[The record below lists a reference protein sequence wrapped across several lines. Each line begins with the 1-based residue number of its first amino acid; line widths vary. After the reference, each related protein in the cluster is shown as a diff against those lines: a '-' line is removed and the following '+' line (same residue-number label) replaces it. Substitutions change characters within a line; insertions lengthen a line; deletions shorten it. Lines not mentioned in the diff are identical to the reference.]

1 MIPIFGVR
9 CQCRSA
15 LQSLHSTST
24 LWNHSA
30 LCTLTRMATLS
41 SALASSINVACFGP
55 AFNCPKRGASAGVSH
70 RIVWTAHLAQCSYFS
85 AQLSGHLLR
94 QASARRKV
102 DIYSD
107 TCKGTRHSLVRAQ
120 VKDIGKTPAGSG
132 QEPPPAE
139 RTHLESK
146 AEDRKVSLAENE
158 RLVAIGEGDD
168 PEASGALSIC
178 LDAIGTV
185 SP

>member
-1 MIPIFGVR
+1 
-9 CQCRSA
+9 
-15 LQSLHSTST
+15 
-24 LWNHSA
+24 
-30 LCTLTRMATLS
+30 MATLS

-94 QASARRKV
+94 QASARQKV

-132 QEPPPAE
+132 KEPPPAE
-139 RTHLESK
+139 RTHLDSK